1 MSGISL
7 VFSLIAVGMLLTASR
22 RWAPLPILI
31 AACYIPVGQ
40 EIEIVA
46 FHFSVTRLVILAGIA
61 RVMMKQERIA
71 GGLQLLDRIMLFWA
85 LGMVVSGL
93 FHKDPSA
100 AIVLRLGMA
109 YECLGLYLLFRVF
122 VQDLEDFRH
131 ITRMLCVLMIP
142 VAATMLIEMVTGR
155 NSFASVFG
163 GSTGVD
169 YRHGHY
175 RARGPFV
182 HAILAGTIGAV
193 CLPMAMLLW
202 RKERKLAL
210 AGMAAAGGIVVASG
224 SSGPVMTTLT
234 ILAAMGLWMVRGH
247 LKVIR
252 WLAVLLIIALDMVM
266 NDPVYYLMAK
276 IDITG
281 GSTGWH
287 RAELIRAA
295 IEHFNGWW
303 LVGTDY
309 TRDWMPTGIYANSDN
324 TDITNHFLAMG
335 VIGGLPLLFLFIW
348 VMVAAFSAVGRTLRL
363 WAEAPTE
370 QRFIMWTLGAIMF
383 GHATT
388 FMSISYFGQ
397 AITFLYLQL
406 ACIGSLQTF
415 QPAVAAIEAGK
426 SAGASEVYEPGYCKS
441 C

>member
-1 MSGISL
+1 L
-7 VFSLIAVGMLLTASR
+7 SLIAIGMLLTVSR
-22 RWAPLPILI
+22 RWAPLPILL
-31 AACYIPVGQ
+31 AAFYMPVGQ

-46 FHFSVTRLVILAGIA
+46 FHFSVTRLLVLAGFA

-71 GGLQLLDRIMLFWA
+71 GGWLPLDRIMLFWA
-85 LGMVVSGL
+85 LGTVASGL
-93 FHKDPSA
+93 FHTDPLA

-131 ITRMLCVLMIP
+131 ITRMICVLMIP

-155 NSFASVFG
+155 NSFAAVFG
-163 GSTGVD
+163 GSTAVD

-202 RKERKLAL
+202 RKERRMAL
-210 AGMAAAGGIVVASG
+210 AGIVAACGIVVASQ
-224 SSGPVMTTLT
+224 SSGPIMTVLT
-234 ILAAMGLWMVRGH
+234 ILGGMALWKVRTH

-252 WLAVLLIIALDMVM
+252 WAAVLLIIALDLVM
-266 NDPVYYLMAK
+266 NDPVYFLMAK

-287 RAELIRAA
+287 RAELIKAA
-295 IEHFNGWW
+295 IEHLNEWW

-309 TRDWMPTGIYANSDN
+309 TRDWMPTGIYANADQ
-324 TDITNHFLAMG
+324 TDITNHYLAMG
-335 VIGGLPLLFLFIW
+335 VTGGLPLLLLFVW
-348 VMVAAFSAVGRTLRL
+348 VMIAAFSAVGRTLRR
-363 WAEAPTE
+363 WAEAPVE
-370 QRFIMWTLGAIMF
+370 QQFVLWTLGAIMF

-406 ACIGSLQTF
+406 ACIGSLQAF
-415 QPAVAAIEAGK
+415 QPVVAAAEAEK
-426 SAGASEVYEPGYCKS
+426 TAGVSEVYEPDYCKS

>member
-1 MSGISL
+1 M
-7 VFSLIAVGMLLTASR
+7 
-22 RWAPLPILI
+22 
-31 AACYIPVGQ
+31 GQ

-46 FHFSVTRLVILAGIA
+46 FHFSVTRLVVLAGFA
-61 RVMMKQERIA
+61 RVLMKHERIA
-71 GGLQLLDRIMLFWA
+71 GGMQPLDRVMLFWA
-85 LGMVVSGL
+85 VGMLVSGF
-93 FHKDPSA
+93 FHKDPMA

-109 YECLGLYLLFRVF
+109 YECLGLYFLFRVF
-122 VQDLEDFRH
+122 VQDLEDFRR

-142 VAATMLIEMVTGR
+142 VAATMLIEMETGR
-155 NSFASVFG
+155 NSFAAVFG
-163 GSTGVD
+163 GDTEVD

-202 RKERKLAL
+202 PKERKLAL

-224 SSGPVMTTLT
+224 SSGPVMTVLT
-234 ILAAMGLWMVRGH
+234 ILAAMGLWMVRTH
-247 LKVIR
+247 IKAIR
-252 WLAVLLIIALDMVM
+252 WSAVALIILLDLMM

-309 TRDWMPTGIYANSDN
+309 TRDWMPTGIYANSDQ

-335 VIGGLPLLFLFIW
+335 VIGGLPLLGLFVW

-363 WAEAPTE
+363 WAEAPAG
-370 QRFIMWTLGAIMF
+370 QRFMMWTLGAIMF
-383 GHATT
+383 GHVTT

-397 AITFLYLQL
+397 AITFLYMQL

-415 QPAVAAIEAGK
+415 QPAVAVVETGKAAGT
-426 SAGASEVYEPGYCKS
+426 AEVYEPDYCKS